1 MNYDE
6 LDPDEQIALQKQIE
20 SHREEIL
27 TLDVDE
33 ILERLVKMHDSTD
46 VIIEG
51 YNLVTNMNE
60 GHGIAVAGLIRLR
73 TALMEPKHLTGYR
86 GDERKETANIIIS
99 KDQVNKFTGAS
110 NDIGFLWNQKEN
122 KYDFIVSDYDK
133 AKLMDQRIIQ
143 AYVKVVLEKALKKN
157 GFKIKVNINE
167 EDLLKRQ
174 LSDLEIKA
182 RKII

>member
-1 MNYDE
+1 MSAYKKIECDIVDKE
-6 LDPDEQIALQKQIE
+6 SLLEALSLLGFTPD
-20 SHREEIL
+20 
-27 TLDVDE
+27 V
-33 ILERLVKMHDSTD
+33 LV
-46 VIIEG
+46 
-51 YNLVTNMNE
+51 
-60 GHGIAVAGLIRLR
+60 
-73 TALMEPKHLTGYR
+73 EPKQLTGYR